1 MIPNSMHFNMIDFI
15 EEKKLGRKNHPQ
27 KINEF
32 VEFLVND
39 KIPDYQVSAWLM
51 AVRLNGMDIDEI
63 TALTNAMAQSGAIF
77 DLSEFKNTADKHST
91 GGVGDTTTLIV
102 APLVSAAGVTVVKF
116 SGRSL
121 DFTGGTLDKLESIP
135 RFRTDLKPEEIIK
148 QARKIG
154 LVIAGTSSDMV
165 PADKILYSLRDATC
179 TVDSVPLIASSVM
192 SKKIAGGAKNIV
204 LDVKF
209 GDGAFMCNFDDARE
223 LARIMVSIANNL
235 GRNARAVL
243 SSMDSP
249 LGKSVG
255 NALEV
260 MEAINALKGN
270 CADDLME
277 LSLILASEMVS
288 LARGHS
294 DISSIKKE
302 LEILLKTGK
311 ALEKFEAMIKEQGG
325 DVRVIDDYGV
335 LPHAS
340 FRFSFNASMMGFIRK
355 IKAREI
361 GNLVRKLGGGRFKK
375 DGVIDPSVG
384 VSFFKKPG
392 DEVSEGDRIV
402 DVHYNKANEKDMIES
417 ALMSAIEIGGTKP
430 ERVELVREI
439 I

>member
-1 MIPNSMHFNMIDFI
+1 MSFKVIDFI
-15 EEKKLGRKNHPQ
+15 ECKKLGREHNPQ
-27 KINEF
+27 QTSEF
-32 VEFLVND
+32 VKSLVRGEVL
-39 KIPDYQVSAWLM
+39 DYQISAWLM
-51 AVRLNGMDIDEI
+51 AVCLKGMSLNEI
-63 TALTNAMAQSGAIF
+63 TALTKAMAESGMMF
-77 DLSEFKNTADKHST
+77 VLSEFENNADKHST
-91 GGVGDTTTLIV
+91 GGVGDKTTLIV
-102 APLVSAAGVTVVKF
+102 APLVSAAGVTVIKF

-135 RFRTDLKPEEIIK
+135 GFRTDLKPEEIIK

-154 LVIAGTSSDMV
+154 CVIAGASSDMV
-165 PADKILYSLRDATC
+165 PADKILYALRDATC

-209 GDGAFMCNFDDARE
+209 GDGAFICNFNDALE

-243 SSMDSP
+243 SSMDAP

-260 MEAINALKGN
+260 MEAIDALKGN
-270 CADDLME
+270 YADDLME

-288 LARGHS
+288 LARGDS

-325 DVRVIDDYGV
+325 DARVIDDYGI

-340 FRFSFNASMMGFIRK
+340 FRFSFNASMMGFVRK
-355 IKAREI
+355 IKAREM

-375 DGVIDPSVG
+375 DDVINPSVG
-384 VSFFKKPG
+384 LSFFKKPG
-392 DEVSEGDRIV
+392 DKVSEGDRIV
-402 DVHYNKANEKDMIES
+402 DVHYNKANEKDIIES
-417 ALMSAIEIGGTKP
+417 TLMSAIEIGETKP